1 MAIYHCS
8 MKPIARSAG
17 RSAVASAA
25 YRAAEKLTNERDGL
39 THDFTRKSGV
49 EHVEIVLPGGVKAD
63 WAKDRSNLWNAAE
76 RAENRKDARV
86 AREFEIALPHELS
99 AEQRMALARAFA
111 EELANRYGAAVDVAV
126 HWPHPDSDVRN
137 HHAHIL
143 MTTRQVTDTCLGDK
157 TAIER
162 ENKWLLSN
170 DLPTSQMQLR
180 DLRLSFEEMSNR
192 HLALAGLDIRVD
204 HRSHSE
210 RGLEITPTEHAGVHA
225 TQMERQGKAISR
237 TRLDEDA
244 ARRNAVL
251 IREKPDQVLTLITA
265 EKSVFDRHDV
275 ARTLHRYINDDVQTF
290 RNAFATVM
298 ASPGLIELQP
308 ETADGPD
315 GRKLA
320 RYSTREMIAIE
331 QSMANSADRMSQATS
346 HGADRQ
352 HVDRAVKRQDEAI
365 KASVRADLSDRLL
378 RVEIKA
384 TERDSTVAA
393 AGLSGEQ
400 RAAIRHITG
409 PGRIA
414 AVVGY
419 AGAGK
424 STMLAAAREAW
435 EAQGLNVHGAALSG
449 KAAEGLEES
458 SGIQSRTLASWEMR
472 WQNPRHDGQGQ
483 LGRNDVFVIDE
494 AGMVGSRQFAR
505 FVAEVEKAG
514 AKLVLVGD
522 HEQLQ
527 AIGAGA
533 PFRAITKQIGFAEL
547 SDIRRQRHDW
557 QRAASVLFA
566 THRTAEGLSAYER
579 NGDVHVHESS
589 EAARA
594 AIVRDY
600 LADRTERPDG
610 SRVAMAHR
618 RADVRAIN
626 AEIREG
632 LQARGELA
640 KGEDGQG
647 ALGRERTFQT
657 NDGKRQFA
665 SGDRIVFL
673 ENNRDLGVKNGMLG
687 TVLSVEPD
695 ALQIQL
701 DGTTQRAGKPMAVTV
716 DVKGYQAIDHGYAT
730 TIHKNQGATVDRS
743 FILASTTMDRHL
755 TYVAMT
761 RHRDAVT
768 LYAGRDVFMD
778 NRAGRLV
785 AHGKA
790 PYQHGGNRDSYYV
803 KLEADGG
810 HRQTIWGVDLERAM
824 AQASPKIGDRIGLE
838 DTGSETVRLPDGTAA
853 ERNNWMVHTADALA
867 RTELF
872 KRLSR
877 DGSKETT
884 LDYIGA
890 FAKRRG
896 IAERLGI
903 HGEIALEHPAVR
915 EQKPSAR
922 VAHPTRDD
930 QGRSSVQRGGAYPQ
944 AGPDHRVIGQGN
956 GAIPTAEQPTLL
968 VPAVRDYARSVEDIA
983 REKALPTFEQY
994 WTSVHSVAARVYA
1007 DPGPVTEAMRTAIID
1022 KGADGKA
1029 LGKAIAERPEQF
1041 GVLRGRTGLF
1051 GDNRG
1056 RKEAR
1061 AYARS
1066 VASRVQSA
1074 SATWDRR
1081 LGEERSS
1088 EQWQRDRRDT
1098 IEVPDLTRRS
1108 AEILSQVD
1116 QISAPERNGWID
1128 HLRQTPEGQKALAE
1142 AKTISDALRN
1152 RFGDSDPARFNTRL
1166 ERDPALASQA
1176 ETIRQVAKTV
1186 DRVRMAELTRD
1197 QTLKQEL
1204 SRSKGLGL
1212 GL

>member
-39 THDFTRKSGV
+39 THDFTRKLGV
-49 EHVEIVLPGGVKAD
+49 EHVEIVLPDGVTAD
-63 WAKDRSNLWNAAE
+63 WAKDRSTLWNAAE

-99 AEQRMALARAFA
+99 GEQRIGLAVAFA

-126 HWPHPDSDVRN
+126 HRPHPDSDVRN

-143 MTTRQVTDTCLGDK
+143 MTTRQATDTGLADK

-170 DLPTSQMQLR
+170 DLPTAQMQLR
-180 DLRLSFEEMSNR
+180 DLRLTLQEMSNR

-210 RGLEITPTEHAGVHA
+210 RGLEIAPTEHAGVHA

-237 TRLDEDA
+237 ARLDEEA

-298 ASPGLIELQP
+298 ASPALIELQP
-308 ETADGPD
+308 ETTDGPN
-315 GRKLA
+315 GLQLA
-320 RYSTREMIAIE
+320 RYSTREMIVIE
-331 QSMANSADRMSQATS
+331 QTMANSADRMCQATS
-346 HGADRQ
+346 HGAHQKHIDS
-352 HVDRAVKRQDEAI
+352 AINRQDETI
-365 KASVRADLSDRLL
+365 KAGIRLGLSDRLV
-378 RVEIKA
+378 RAEISSA
-384 TERDSTVAA
+384 DYTNRMAA
-393 AGLSGEQ
+393 AGLSDEQ

-424 STMLAAAREAW
+424 STMLAAARDAW
-435 EAQGLNVHGAALSG
+435 QAQGLNVHGAALSG
-449 KAAEGLEES
+449 KAAEGLEKS
-458 SGIQSRTLASWEMR
+458 SAIPSRTLASWEMR
-472 WQNPRHDGQGQ
+472 WQRDRGRLN
-483 LGRNDVFVIDE
+483 RNDVFVIDE
-494 AGMVGSRQFAR
+494 AGMVGSRQLAR
-505 FVAEVEKAG
+505 FVAEVEKVG

-533 PFRAITKQIGFAEL
+533 PFRAIAERIGFAEL
-547 SDIRRQRHDW
+547 SDIRRQRDDW

-566 THRTAEGLSAYER
+566 THRTAEGLAAYQR
-579 NGDVHVHESS
+579 NGDVHLHQSS
-589 EAARA
+589 EHARA
-594 AIVRDY
+594 EIVRDY
-600 LADRTERPDG
+600 IADREERPNG

-618 RADVRAIN
+618 RADARAIN
-626 AEIREG
+626 AGIRER
-632 LQARGELA
+632 LQERGELA
-640 KGEDGQG
+640 KGAKEQG
-647 ALGRERTFQT
+647 PLGRELVYQT
-657 NDGKRQFA
+657 NDGKRSFA
-665 SGDRIVFL
+665 PGDRIVFL

-687 TVLSVEPD
+687 KVLSVAPD
-695 ALQIQL
+695 ALQVRL
-701 DGTTQRAGKPMAVTV
+701 DGKGPGVDGAHDVTV
-716 DVKGYQAIDHGYAT
+716 ATEAYQAIDHGYAT

-743 FILASTTMDRHL
+743 FVLASASMDRHL

-768 LYAGRDVFMD
+768 LYAGRDVFTD
-778 NRAGRLV
+778 NRAGRLIE
-785 AHGKA
+785 HGRA
-790 PYQHGGNRDSYYV
+790 PYQNDADNRDSYCV
-803 KLEADGG
+803 TLEVDGG
-810 HRQTIWGVDLERAM
+810 RKHTLWGVDLERAM
-824 AQASPKIGDRIGLE
+824 ARASPEIGDRIGLE
-838 DTGSETVRLPDGTAA
+838 HAGSETVQLPDGTTA
-853 ERNNWMVHTADALA
+853 ERNRWTVLDADALA
-867 RTELF
+867 RAQLT

-884 LDYIGA
+884 LDYISA
-890 FAKRRG
+890 FAARRG
-896 IAERLGI
+896 IVEPLGAR
-903 HGEIALEHPAVR
+903 GEIVLENPAVQG
-915 EQKPSAR
+915 QKPPAR
-922 VAHPTRDD
+922 MTHSMRDD
-930 QGRSSVQRGGAYPQ
+930 QGRPSVAQGGAHRQVDPDRSVINQSSSVPEAEEKPT
-944 AGPDHRVIGQGN
+944 PLIP
-956 GAIPTAEQPTLL
+956 AIRTYSRT
-968 VPAVRDYARSVEDIA
+968 VEEVA
-983 REKALPTFEQY
+983 REKAMPTLAQK
-994 WTSVHSVAARVYA
+994 WDALQSVVALVYA
-1007 DPGPVTEAMRTAIID
+1007 DPMAVTDVLRAAIID

-1041 GVLRGRTGLF
+1041 GLLRGKTGLL

-1061 AYARS
+1061 AHARS

-1074 SATWDRR
+1074 SATWARR
-1081 LGEERSS
+1081 LGEECQS

-1098 IEVPDLTRRS
+1098 IEVPGLTRRS

-1116 QISAPERNGWID
+1116 QIPVAERNGWID
-1128 HLRQTPEGQKALAE
+1128 QLRQTPEGQKALAE

-1152 RFGDSDPARFNTRL
+1152 RFGDSDPARFDTRL
-1166 ERDPALASQA
+1166 ECDPALAS
-1176 ETIRQVAKTV
+1176 IRQVAKTV